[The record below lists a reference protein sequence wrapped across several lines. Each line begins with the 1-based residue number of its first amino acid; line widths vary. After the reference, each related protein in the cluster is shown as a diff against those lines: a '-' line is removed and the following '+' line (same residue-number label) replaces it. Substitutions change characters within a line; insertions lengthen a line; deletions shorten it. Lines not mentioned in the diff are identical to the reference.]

1 MEKDII
7 QKNFLIQFV
16 TVVLFA
22 TFIMSLLF
30 TTTVKAHD
38 IPASVTVHMYVKPEG
53 NHVKVLLRVPLES
66 MSELVYPTWGPGY
79 LDFERA
85 DSVLLD
91 AAHVYLT
98 EELKL
103 YENGVLLED
112 KTITAYRVSSPQNR
126 SFQEYDTAIANIKS
140 PPLTNEDRLYY
151 GQAVLDVLYEFP
163 IQSENSKFAIHPT
176 LARLAMITN
185 TVLRFIPPESGER
198 VFNYIGDVGVVDL
211 DPSLW
216 HALYEFTELGF
227 FHILEG
233 TDHILFLLCLIIP
246 LRSFRKLI
254 PVITAFTI
262 AHSITLISTAF
273 GIAPQ
278 ALWFAPLIEML
289 IALSIVYM
297 AFENIVGVK
306 LEKRWIVAFG
316 FGLVHGFGFS
326 FLLSDSMQ
334 FAGSHLFTSLLAFNV
349 GVEFG
354 QILILIIVLPLLNL
368 LFKYVVA
375 EKAGTILLSALV
387 AHSGWHWMT
396 ERNDKL
402 AAYQFEWPEINAE
415 FYAELMRWGMLSI
428 IVGIASWLM
437 FELYKR
443 FNRRPE

>member
-1 MEKDII
+1 M
-7 QKNFLIQFV
+7 
-16 TVVLFA
+16 
-22 TFIMSLLF
+22 
-30 TTTVKAHD
+30 
-38 IPASVTVHMYVKPEG
+38 
-53 NHVKVLLRVPLES
+53 
-66 MSELVYPTWGPGY
+66 
-79 LDFERA
+79 
-85 DSVLLD
+85 
-91 AAHVYLT
+91 
-98 EELKL
+98 
-103 YENGVLLED
+103 
-112 KTITAYRVSSPQNR
+112 
-126 SFQEYDTAIANIKS
+126 
-140 PPLTNEDRLYY
+140 
-151 GQAVLDVLYEFP
+151 
-163 IQSENSKFAIHPT
+163 
-176 LARLAMITN
+176 
-185 TVLRFIPPESGER
+185 
-198 VFNYIGDVGVVDL
+198 
-211 DPSLW
+211 
-216 HALYEFTELGF
+216 
-227 FHILEG
+227 
-233 TDHILFLLCLIIP
+233 
-246 LRSFRKLI
+246 
-254 PVITAFTI
+254 ITAFTI